1 MGPHFKYIIAAE
13 EVFDIGRTCSEM
25 ENYYGA
31 LNNLVRAKE
40 MFEDRNDTVQAMAAY
55 DHLAFVMF
63 EVWNLGYAHVG

>member
-63 EVWNLGYAHVG
+63 EV